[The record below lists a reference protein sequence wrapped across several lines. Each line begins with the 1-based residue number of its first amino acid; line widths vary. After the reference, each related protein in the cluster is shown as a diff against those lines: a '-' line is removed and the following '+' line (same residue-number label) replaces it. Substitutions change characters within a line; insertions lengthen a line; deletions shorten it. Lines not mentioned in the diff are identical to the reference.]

1 MTRIDM
7 HEAQTEF
14 SRLVERARDGEEI
27 IIERSG
33 RSVAKIVAYEKN
45 PHGLLALE
53 GVWKGKVK
61 IADDFDELPEDLQR
75 AFGMIDDCNEPL

>member
-1 MTRIDM
+1 MTRVDM
-7 HEAQTEF
+7 HQAQAEF

-33 RSVAKIVAYEKN
+33 RSVAKIVTYEKN
-45 PHGLLALE
+45 PRGLLALE
-53 GVWKGKVK
+53 GVWKGKAK